1 MSNKLSEI
9 LLESFHDLW
18 KVARESLYT
27 FYVNKG
33 GRNSAKST
41 SISIIIILLIVS
53 LPINALAIRKV
64 ANTLQESV
72 FEQLKEATMFLG
84 IEENF
89 KFTIKPLKIVY
100 IPRGNYILFRGADD
114 PIKLKSIKTA
124 NFPIA
129 IVWIE
134 ELSEF
139 KTEEE
144 VRTITDSILRASLPD
159 KMRYRFFYSYNP
171 PKRKANWVN
180 KKYESQFIDKNTFV
194 HHSDYR
200 DNKYLAAETIEE
212 INLLKERSIHK
223 YNWIYLGMP
232 LGGGIV
238 PFDNLD
244 FRPITDEEI
253 KGFDNL
259 RQGIDWG
266 YSVDPMSFGRMHY
279 DKTRQILYIFAEF
292 YGVKVSN
299 RALAQE
305 IIKKEYIDTRI
316 IADSAEPKS
325 ISEMK
330 EHGVIRIKG
339 AKKGAGSVE
348 YGEKW
353 LDDLESIVID
363 PIRCPNIARE
373 FESIDYMVDKDGN
386 TIPRLEETDNHSIDM
401 VRYSMEDDMKKNRI
415 RFLT

>member
-180 KKYESQFIDKNTFV
+180 KKYESQFVDKNTFV